1 MVNFVPHKKK
11 SVEIAQL
18 LASNLIARL
27 DLSRHPIVTVHKGQW
42 IKTSSECVVALPYIE
57 RGRLD
62 AVLQVGDEGV
72 QVIPVTFGPGEI
84 ALLSALFLDEPI
96 HGELLAAEDLHLR
109 WLPIRNLEALLNQE
123 KPLLLLLVQFLAQR
137 LREVRARERA
147 WLERGVHERVCAG
160 LARVALESA
169 PAAAGEPWFVTAT
182 HEHLAHR
189 CGVSRPKLSQEL
201 KRLEHAGALRLSR
214 GQIELLDYSALTSA
228 I

>member
-1 MVNFVPHKKK
+1 MVNFVPQKKK
-11 SVEIAQL
+11 SVEIAQQ
-18 LASNLIARL
+18 LASSLIARL
-27 DLSRHPIVTVHKGQW
+27 DLSCHPLVKVQKGRW
-42 IKTSSECVVALPYIE
+42 LRSSNECLVSLPYIE

-62 AVLQVGDEGV
+62 AVLQVGNEGV
-72 QVIPVTFGPGEI
+72 QVIPVTFGHGEI
-84 ALLSALFLDEPI
+84 AFLSALFSDEPFQ
-96 HGELLAAEDLHLR
+96 GELLAAQNLQLR
-109 WLPIRNLEALLNQE
+109 WLPIRDLEALLNQE

-169 PAAAGEPWFVTAT
+169 PGAAGEAWLVTAT

-201 KRLEHAGALRLSR
+201 KRLEQAGVLHLSR
-214 GQIELLDYSALTSA
+214 GQIELLDYSALTSD